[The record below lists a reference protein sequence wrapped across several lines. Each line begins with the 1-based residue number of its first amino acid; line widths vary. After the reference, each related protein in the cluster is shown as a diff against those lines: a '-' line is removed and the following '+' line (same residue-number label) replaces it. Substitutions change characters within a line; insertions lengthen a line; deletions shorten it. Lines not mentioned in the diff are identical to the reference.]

1 MHDKVDKLTAAIANL
16 YDNVL
21 PKLMQR
27 AGRAAAEEDASS
39 QHDEDDRSQVTDTER
54 PLEAVGPDGADASAA
69 DRDEGG
75 SEASSEITTEEPAP
89 PQKPPPSD
97 NFFSPKQKKIPQQ
110 WIYARRQSRKQ

>member
-1 MHDKVDKLTAAIANL
+1 MNKLTAAIENL

-21 PKLMQR
+21 PKLMPR

-54 PLEAVGPDGADASAA
+54 PLEVVGPDGADASAA

-97 NFFSPKQKKIPQQ
+97 IFFAQ
-110 WIYARRQSRKQ
+110 AE

>member
-1 MHDKVDKLTAAIANL
+1 MAAIANL
-16 YDNVL
+16 YDNAL

-54 PLEAVGPDGADASAA
+54 PLEVAGPDGADASAA

-97 NFFSPKQKKIPQQ
+97 NFFRPSRRRLFKSWSSPDTRSS
-110 WIYARRQSRKQ
+110 ARVASPLS